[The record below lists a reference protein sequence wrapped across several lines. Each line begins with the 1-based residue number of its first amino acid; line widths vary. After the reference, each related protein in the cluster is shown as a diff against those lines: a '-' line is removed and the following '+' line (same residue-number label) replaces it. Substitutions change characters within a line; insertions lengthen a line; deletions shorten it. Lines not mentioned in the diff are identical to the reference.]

1 MQEYS
6 RRPTLLDHAMG
17 RQRDS
22 AHHCQRQGNRGVNKT
37 MGIPIKVYRYEIQGT
52 AADDQTWQT
61 SGTITDEHND
71 VLAVFDTAMRLS
83 FQQLTSGK
91 AVFGKPGVG
100 CSGPYAIRRIVIERS

>member
-1 MQEYS
+1 
-6 RRPTLLDHAMG
+6 
-17 RQRDS
+17 
-22 AHHCQRQGNRGVNKT
+22 